1 MDKTQVLGAIK
12 ALFGVETTPAEPMPS
27 VMDRPE
33 DFEVFVDVK
42 TVDGLTLRVTEM
54 ALGAE
59 CYHIGEDGVET
70 LCAEGSEYVLES
82 GEKIEIGPEGR
93 IASIEMPEEEIVD
106 AEEDMGKKE
115 EYSEEEAPAE
125 EEAPVAEEAKE
136 TFASQS
142 DIDTLRQANILLAE
156 KLDELSARLETFAKA
171 PSAEPVVTTTAF
183 NKAKTVLETKEDR
196 LKFFGSK

>member
-1 MDKTQVLGAIK
+1 MEKQQIVGAIK

-54 ALGAE
+54 AIGAE
-59 CYHIGEDGVET
+59 CYHISEDGVET
-70 LCAEGSEYVLES
+70 LCEEGSEYVLES

-93 IASIEMPEEEIVD
+93 IAAIEAPEEEIVD
-106 AEEDMGKKE
+106 VEEDMGKKKE
-115 EYSEEEAPAE
+115 MYSEEETPAE
-125 EEAPVAEEAKE
+125 EVAEETKE
-136 TFASQS
+136 QFAAQS
-142 DIDTLRQANILLAE
+142 EVEVLRQANILLAE
-156 KLDELSARLETFAKA
+156 KLDELTARVEAFAKA
-171 PSAEPVVTTTAF
+171 PTAEPVVTTTAF